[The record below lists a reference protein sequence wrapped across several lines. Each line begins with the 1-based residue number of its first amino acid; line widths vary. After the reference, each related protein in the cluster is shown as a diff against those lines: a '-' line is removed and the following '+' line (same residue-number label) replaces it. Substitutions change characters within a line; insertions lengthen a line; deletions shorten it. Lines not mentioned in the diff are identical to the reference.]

1 MFQGF
6 NSDLLSFY
14 ADIRFHNEKAFMDAH
29 RKEYY
34 QKVRDPFYAFIAEMA
49 PVMLSIDPDMEVRPA
64 KCLSRINRDTRYSR
78 DKSPYRDHHW
88 VAFRRAAAGKD
99 GMPFY
104 WFEIRL
110 DAVNWGLGV
119 WGENRP
125 MMDSLRR
132 RMVANPDEM
141 IGLLRLL
148 QKRDFSVGGTQWKKL
163 RPPEDLPAVLI
174 LEGSSEDLAST
185 IIRNTQSQDQD
196 ILVLDSMQAVSPQQV
211 EAGASYLGLMEEN
224 LTVLQAALA

>member
-34 QKVRDPFYAFIAEMA
+34 AKVRDPFYAFIEQMA
-49 PVMLSIDPDMEVRPA
+49 PAMLAIDADMEVRPA
-64 KCLSRINRDTRYSR
+64 KCLSRINRDTRFSR

-88 VAFRRAAAGKD
+88 VAFRRAGVSKD

-110 DAVNWGLGV
+110 ESVNWGLGV
-119 WGENRP
+119 WGENRA
-125 MMDSLRR
+125 MMDGLRR
-132 RMVANPDEM
+132 RIAADPAEAER
-141 IGLLRLL
+141 LLRLL
-148 QKRDFSVGGTQWKKL
+148 NKQGFAMGGTQWKKL
-163 RPPEDLPAVLI
+163 HPPPEVPEHLHDFYCMREIYFSRQHIDHGWIFDASITKRVADDFQAIAPVWRLLRGLSDI
-174 LEGSSEDLAST
+174 EEGTYD
-185 IIRNTQSQDQD
+185 
-196 ILVLDSMQAVSPQQV
+196 
-211 EAGASYLGLMEEN
+211 
-224 LTVLQAALA
+224 

>member
-148 QKRDFSVGGTQWKKL
+148 QKRDFSAANARKK
-163 RPPEDLPAVLI
+163 PI
-174 LEGSSEDLAST
+174 
-185 IIRNTQSQDQD
+185 
-196 ILVLDSMQAVSPQQV
+196 
-211 EAGASYLGLMEEN
+211 
-224 LTVLQAALA
+224 

>member
-29 RKEYY
+29 RQEYY

-125 MMDSLRR
+125 MMDGLRR
-132 RMVANPDEM
+132 RMAANPDEM

-163 RPPEDLPAVLI
+163 RPPEDLPAVLQPLYCMREI
-174 LEGSSEDLAST
+174 YFSREHIDPGWIFDASIT
-185 IIRNTQSQDQD
+185 DRVAADFQAIAPVWRLLRGLSD
-196 ILVLDSMQAVSPQQV
+196 I
-211 EAGASYLGLMEEN
+211 GEE
-224 LTVLQAALA
+224 TYD